1 MFAPALPDRIHVEV
15 FSRKQP
21 LAGLLVLTRIVMREQ
36 NDYFGIFGP
45 TDDLGFLTITKDEL
59 LHAANVTR
67 EFYAAEYADPLT
79 RFNGLIE
86 VRVLDEPGI
95 ERALEAY
102 DELTQYP
109 YAEGYIGRLL
119 TARGVLQQ
127 IGRVLLE
134 VSVTA
139 EGGTSEVK
147 AEVPL

>member
-1 MFAPALPDRIHVEV
+1 MIGASLPDRIHIEV
-15 FSRKQP
+15 TSRQQP
-21 LAGLLVLTRIVMREQ
+21 LAGLLVLTRIVMEEQ

-45 TDDLGFLTITKDEL
+45 TDDLGFLTITRNEL
-59 LHAANVTR
+59 LGVAAVTR
-67 EFYAAEYADPLT
+67 DFYTAEYADPLT
-79 RFNGLIE
+79 AFAGLVE

-95 ERALEAY
+95 ERALEAH

-109 YAEGYIGRLL
+109 YAEGYHARLT
-119 TARGVLQQ
+119 TARRVLQEL
-127 IGRVLLE
+127 GRVLME